1 MFLYKFKVFSVLSMF
16 IVVGSVD
23 AQQNLARD
31 AYAIFEQ
38 SCLICHGENGS
49 YRESLI
55 IEHTAL
61 IEGGTVIPGKPKD
74 SVFYQRLIETNIAKR
89 MPLGQPQLAPEA
101 IETVRQWIAAG
112 APDWDAIPKPKPGF
126 ITNDTLL
133 ETIENHVNS
142 LSPRDKS
149 FARYFTLTHLYN
161 AGETTEA
168 LNAYRRALSKLINS
182 LSWGRKVVKP
192 QSVDAEQTVF
202 YIDLRDYEWDVR
214 NDAWTQ
220 IEQKY
225 PYKVTFDAPTQ
236 AHLREKLTTL
246 QQKMDCEVPFV
257 HVDWFLATASLP
269 PLYHDILALPNT
281 DRELEASL
289 EVFVAEN
296 LQNAPGKRV
305 WRAGFNNSRVS
316 RHNRVLERHTSRY
329 GAYWKSYDFAG
340 SSESQSVFTHP
351 LDFSQDGGEIIFNLP
366 NGLQAYLIVDR
377 EGIRIDAAPISIV
390 SNPAVADPTVR
401 TGLSC
406 IGCHTKGMQTFED
419 EVRAVVE
426 QADNP
431 PFNKQRALD
440 LYVEKTE
447 MDELVAE
454 DMERF
459 RVALEETGGVFG
471 GIEPVQRLHEAFQG
485 PLSAAHAAAAVG
497 LETDTFLERISN
509 NVSLQNLLGA
519 LVLENGTVKRD
530 AWTTAFHDVIAALDS
545 PDSVLP
551 PVVERPERI
560 PGVGV
565 YIPDANLQS
574 AIADALG
581 KALGDVIT
589 VEEMETLTTLN
600 ARSKDVRVLR
610 GLEFA
615 TNLEVLDIA
624 GNPLSDLSPLT
635 KLVKLKLLEFSGE
648 SLSDLSP
655 LANLINLERLGFWNT
670 SVSDLSPLTGL
681 TKLRWLGFFSNPM
694 ISDLAPLAGLTNLK
708 ELHTY
713 SSNKPDLL
721 PLKSLTGLVALSV
734 RGSGVSDISPLAEL
748 INLEQLN
755 LEGNRYISNISAL
768 ASLKK
773 LVYLNLHTN
782 QIENVS
788 PLADLHNLERLQ
800 LERNNITD
808 FSPLDGLREHTEI
821 FWFSNPGFAQ
831 GGPKIGGPWLWMLV
845 SGSDLSNFFDGV
857 DLLSQASNG
866 AVTELEIATTG
877 ATIGS
882 PVGEN
887 VWTPNRIA
895 PDEYQNIAEM
905 LRTTRIWEKR
915 TRDNVIYGSIILHS
929 PHEQKTTMFT
939 GATGEYKVW
948 FNGEFI
954 HEYGHSGVWGTDYQE
969 VVPVTLK
976 QGINVFLIGIYSRND
991 KNDWNVKSGYFGF
1004 APDTEYKVLPPR
1016 IIADPNLRAVI
1027 AETFDKEDT
1036 VPFTLEELA
1045 TLTTLRASNRYI
1057 RDLTGIEA
1065 AVNLENLWISG
1076 NPVSNISPLAALKNL
1091 NGLAAWDM
1099 AIEDF
1104 SPLAELTNL
1113 KWLELFNTPI
1123 PDISPLASLT
1133 NLKRLSLYGTETENL
1148 APLAGLTS
1156 LIRLQVANNET
1167 LSDVSPLA
1175 DLINLEWLDLHR
1187 CDSLSDISS
1196 LARLTNLE
1204 YLNLNHTRRVY
1215 DYSLSPLSGLTGLRS
1230 LRLAENRISNVSSLA
1245 GLIGLKRLDL
1255 PQNQIVDISPLS
1267 GLTGL
1272 RELYLHANSISDVS
1286 SLAGLINLEWLDLR
1300 VNQIADISALDGLAA
1315 RTHISWL
1322 KNPGA
1327 PIGGPKIEGPWLWLP
1342 IPEKQL
1348 NSDTDLLSE
1357 VSGGSVTEHQIAT
1370 RGATTGKAVGNYE
1383 WAAHKISP
1391 IGTYDGFINNM
1402 PDMMRAFGLSEAYEW
1417 STETIVVYGSL
1428 IINSPREQKTRMF
1441 VGSEGRNKVW
1451 LNGELVYEQLIRPTE
1466 FDYWWDDSDGFNQ
1479 YFPVTLKPGANVLL
1493 VAVGNGNT
1501 ITGHFGFE
1509 EGTEYTL
1516 LPPSEI
1522 DIPDP
1527 NLRAVIAKV
1536 LNKEDTVP
1544 FTLEEMA
1551 TLTTLHASGKEIQ
1564 NLTGLQYA
1572 TDLHDL
1578 DLVNNSVSDLSPLK
1592 ELKKLA
1598 ILRLFN
1604 NPVSDLSPLAE
1615 MSQLRELTLA
1625 DHSNFDIGVIDLSPL
1640 TGLTSLTSLAINNL
1654 KVADLRPLEG
1664 LVNLEGIRLSSNG
1677 LSDLSPLAGLINLK
1691 DIHTWGNPLSDV
1703 SFLTRL
1709 TKLEKVDI
1717 CGTENISD
1725 LSPLAGKTELK
1736 QLYLVS
1742 CGISNVSGLAAL
1754 TGLIG
1759 LDLRENNISDV
1770 SSLAELTNLKW
1781 LNLTHNAILDF
1792 SPLEELAK
1800 TTVISRAFNPGV
1812 PIAGPK
1818 IEGPWLWVTV
1828 PRENGD
1834 STTDFLLEASDG
1846 AVTEQHIANTG
1857 AKERDAVGDNVWTSG
1872 RISPGAG
1879 THGNI
1884 GNMLISQNMESQR
1897 RTGVIYGLVILGSQQ
1912 ETNATMFAGSS
1923 APLKVWLNG
1932 ELVHEAN
1939 AWRLGKNYQDF
1950 FPITLKRGANVL
1962 LVSVHMRKF
1971 GELDAYIGFDEET
1984 KYTVIRP
1991 GAGFSFSASE
2001 TTLLAGDTFTL
2012 DLNAENITDF
2022 AGWQGDISYDPKIL
2036 EAVEITEG
2044 DFLKTDDVDTFYQAG
2059 TIDNPA
2065 GRISGISSA
2074 RIAES
2079 GVTGTGTLLSVMF
2092 IAKAGGEETQ
2102 LVLENFEF
2110 GTSDGT
2116 IIPTILPKI
2125 TITVEDYPPWDVNRD
2140 GRVSVLDLILVAGD
2154 FGTDSP
2160 SNLRT
2165 DVNRDGAVNVQ
2176 DLIIVSQRMGEST
2189 DSAAAPIVAID
2200 SKELTPTMVQALI
2213 DKARTEDDGSLAFQ
2227 KGITNLERL
2236 LASLIPE
2243 KTALLANYP
2252 NPCNPETWIPYH
2264 LAKSAKVTLTIY
2276 AGNGV
2281 VVRILKLGHQAAG
2294 IYQSRNR
2301 AVYWDGKNSMGEAVA
2316 SGIYFYTL
2324 SAGDFTATRKM
2335 LIRK

>member
-1 MFLYKFKVFSVLSMF
+1 MKFLYTFKVFSVLFMF

-49 YRESLI
+49 YRESLF
-55 IEHTAL
+55 IEHKAL
-61 IEGGTVIPGKPKD
+61 IDGGSVIPGNPDD

-89 MPLGQPQLAPEA
+89 MPLGQPSLAPEA
-101 IETVRQWIAAG
+101 IETIRQWIAVG
-112 APDWDAIPKPKPGF
+112 APDWDTISKPIPDF

-161 AGETTEA
+161 AGETTET

-192 QSVDAEQTVF
+192 HPIDAEQTVF

-220 IEQKY
+220 VEQKY
-225 PYKVTFDAPTQ
+225 PYKMTFDAPAQ

-246 QQKMDCEVPFV
+246 QQEMDCEVPFV

-269 PLYHDILALPNT
+269 PLYHDILALPET

-296 LQNAPGKRV
+296 LRNAPGKRV

-454 DMERF
+454 DMQRF
-459 RVALEETGGVFG
+459 RVALEEAGGVFG

-497 LETDTFLERISN
+497 LEADTFLERIRN
-509 NVSLQNLLGA
+509 NVSLQNLLGS
-519 LVLENGTVKRD
+519 LVLENGTIKRD
-530 AWTTAFHDVIAALDS
+530 AWTTAFHDVITALDS

-560 PGVGV
+560 PGASV
-565 YIPDANLQS
+565 YIPDTNLRA
-574 AIADALG
+574 AIEEVLG
-581 KALGDVIT
+581 KIPGDVIT
-589 VEEMETLTTLN
+589 TEDMATLTELN
-600 ARSKDVRVLR
+600 AAAMGIRNIT

-615 TNLEVLDIA
+615 TSLEELFIS

-635 KLVKLKLLEFSGE
+635 KLVTLKLLEFSGE

-655 LANLINLERLGFWNT
+655 LADLINLERLGFWNT
-670 SVSDLSPLTGL
+670 SVSDLSPLAGL

-694 ISDLAPLAGLTNLK
+694 ISDLSPLAGLTNLK

-713 SSNKPDLL
+713 SSNRPGLL

-755 LEGNRYISNISAL
+755 LEGNRNISDISAL

-782 QIENVS
+782 QIEDVS
-788 PLADLHNLERLQ
+788 PLAGLHNLERLQ
-800 LERNNITD
+800 LERNNISD
-808 FSPLDGLREHTEI
+808 FSPLDGLRGRTEI

-831 GGPKIGGPWLWMLV
+831 GGPKIEGPWLWMLV
-845 SGSDLSNFFDGV
+845 SGSDLSNFFNGV

-877 ATIGS
+877 ATIGN

-915 TRDNVIYGSIILHS
+915 TRDNVIYGSIILYS
-929 PHEQKTTMFT
+929 PREQKTTMFT

-948 FNGEFI
+948 FNGEFL
-954 HEYGHSGVWGTDYQE
+954 HEYGHNGVWGTDYQE
-969 VVPVTLK
+969 FVPVTLK
-976 QGINVFLIGIYSRND
+976 QGINVLLFGIYSRND

-1027 AETFDKEDT
+1027 AEALDKEDT
-1036 VPFTLEELA
+1036 VPITLEELA
-1045 TLTTLRASNRYI
+1045 TLTTLRASNRDI

-1076 NPVSNISPLAALKNL
+1076 NPISNISPLAALKNL
-1091 NGLAAWDM
+1091 IGLAAWDM

-1104 SPLAELTNL
+1104 SPLSELTNL

-1133 NLKRLSLYGTETENL
+1133 NLKRLSLYGTGTENL

-1156 LIRLQVANNET
+1156 LIRLQIANNET

-1175 DLINLEWLDLHR
+1175 SLINLEWLDLHR

-1196 LARLTNLE
+1196 LARLVNLE

-1245 GLIGLKRLDL
+1245 GLIGLERLDL
-1255 PQNQIVDISPLS
+1255 PQNQIVDISLLS

-1272 RELYLHANSISDVS
+1272 RELYLHANMISDVS

-1300 VNQIADISALDGLAA
+1300 VNQIADMSALDGLAA
-1315 RTHISWL
+1315 RTYITWV

-1327 PIGGPKIEGPWLWLP
+1327 PVGGPKIEGPWLWLP

-1370 RGATTGKAVGNYE
+1370 RGATTGKVVGNYE

-1391 IGTYDGFINNM
+1391 VGTYDGFINNM
-1402 PDMMRAFGLSEAYEW
+1402 PDMIRAFGLSEEYEW
-1417 STETIVVYGSL
+1417 STEVIVIYGS
-1428 IINSPREQKTRMF
+1428 IIIESPREQKTRMF

-1466 FDYWWDDSDGFNQ
+1466 FDYWWDDSDGFNR
-1479 YFPVTLKPGANVLL
+1479 YFPVTLKPGTNVLL

-1527 NLRAVIAKV
+1527 GLRAAIADA
-1536 LNKEDTVP
+1536 LDKEDNVP
-1544 FTLEEMA
+1544 ITLEEIS
-1551 TLTTLHASGKEIQ
+1551 TLTILRASNRDIKD
-1564 NLTGLQYA
+1564 LTGIEQAINLEELWISKNPVSDISPLSKL
-1572 TDLHDL
+1572 TN
-1578 DLVNNSVSDLSPLK
+1578 LVGLGAWETPISDLSPLSELTK
-1592 ELKKLA
+1592 LTWLDFGRTPTDTNGDLIGNLDLAPLAGITSLKKLTFYA
-1598 ILRLFN
+1598 CGIQ
-1604 NPVSDLSPLAE
+1604 DISPLAN
-1615 MSQLRELTLA
+1615 LTELTHLA
-1625 DHSNFDIGVIDLSPL
+1625 VGGNRAISDASPIAEL
-1640 TGLTSLTSLAINNL
+1640 I
-1654 KVADLRPLEG
+1654 
-1664 LVNLEGIRLSSNG
+1664 NLEHLDFHHDSISN
-1677 LSDLSPLAGLINLK
+1677 LSPLAGL
-1691 DIHTWGNPLSDV
+1691 
-1703 SFLTRL
+1703 
-1709 TKLEKVDI
+1709 TKLKYLNLYDNRLVV
-1717 CGTENISD
+1717 D
-1725 LSPLAGKTELK
+1725 LSPLSSLTSLTELRLHQNK
-1736 QLYLVS
+1736 
-1742 CGISNVSGLAAL
+1742 
-1754 TGLIG
+1754 
-1759 LDLRENNISDV
+1759 ISDV
-1770 SSLAELTNLKW
+1770 SPLAGLTNLEILILRNNLISDISSLAGLPENTHVDW
-1781 LNLTHNAILDF
+1781 LN
-1792 SPLEELAK
+1792 
-1800 TTVISRAFNPGV
+1800 NPGA
-1812 PIAGPK
+1812 PIGGPK
-1818 IEGPWLWVTV
+1818 IEGPWLWLSI
-1828 PRENGD
+1828 PRKLLSSN
-1834 STTDFLLEASDG
+1834 TDLLAEMSKG
-1846 AVTEQHIANTG
+1846 SVTENEIATKG
-1857 AKERDAVGDNVWTSG
+1857 AMEGEIVGDNQWKTHS
-1872 RISPGAG
+1872 ISSTNDSNVEEILNALGQPAVRYTVVYGSVIIHSLQEQNTKLFVGAE
-1879 THGNI
+1879 GNHKI
-1884 GNMLISQNMESQR
+1884 
-1897 RTGVIYGLVILGSQQ
+1897 
-1912 ETNATMFAGSS
+1912 
-1923 APLKVWLNG
+1923 WLNG
-1932 ELVHEAN
+1932 ELIREDLSYNGSDIHDYEF
-1939 AWRLGKNYQDF
+1939 F
-1950 FPITLKRGANVL
+1950 FPVSLKPGVNIL
-1962 LVSVHMRKF
+1962 LVAIDNYPYPDRFEGYF
-1971 GELDAYIGFDEET
+1971 GFEEGTEYSIIPPGVGFT
-1984 KYTVIRP
+1984 
-1991 GAGFSFSASE
+1991 FSATE
-2001 TTLLAGDTFTL
+2001 TNLLAGDTFTL
-2012 DLNAENITDF
+2012 NLNAKNITDL
-2022 AGWQGDISYDPKIL
+2022 AGWQGDISYDPNIL

-2044 DFLKTDDVDTFYQAG
+2044 DFLKSDDVDTFYQTG
-2059 TIDNPA
+2059 TIENSE
-2065 GRISGISSA
+2065 GRISGISAA
-2074 RIAES
+2074 RIAEG

-2092 IAKAGGEETQ
+2092 IAKSGGEETQ

-2110 GTSDGT
+2110 GTSGGT
-2116 IIPTILPKI
+2116 IIPTVIPKI

-2154 FGTDSP
+2154 FGSDSP
-2160 SNLRT
+2160 S
-2165 DVNRDGAVNVQ
+2165 
-2176 DLIIVSQRMGEST
+2176 
-2189 DSAAAPIVAID
+2189 
-2200 SKELTPTMVQALI
+2200 
-2213 DKARTEDDGSLAFQ
+2213 
-2227 KGITNLERL
+2227 
-2236 LASLIPE
+2236 
-2243 KTALLANYP
+2243 
-2252 NPCNPETWIPYH
+2252 
-2264 LAKSAKVTLTIY
+2264 
-2276 AGNGV
+2276 
-2281 VVRILKLGHQAAG
+2281 
-2294 IYQSRNR
+2294 
-2301 AVYWDGKNSMGEAVA
+2301 
-2316 SGIYFYTL
+2316 
-2324 SAGDFTATRKM
+2324 
-2335 LIRK
+2335 

>member
-1 MFLYKFKVFSVLSMF
+1 MKFLYRFKVLSVLFML

-49 YRESLI
+49 YRESLF

-61 IEGGTVIPGKPKD
+61 IDGGAVIPGNPDD

-192 QSVDAEQTVF
+192 HPIDAEQTVF

-225 PYKVTFDAPTQ
+225 PYKMTFDAPTQ

-246 QQKMDCEVPFV
+246 QQEMDCEVPFV

-296 LQNAPGKRV
+296 LRNAPGKRV

-377 EGIRIDAAPISIV
+377 EGSRIDAAPISIV

-440 LYVEKTE
+440 LYVEKTV

-509 NVSLQNLLGA
+509 NVSLQNLLGS
-519 LVLENGTVKRD
+519 LILENGTVKRD
-530 AWTTAFHDVIAALDS
+530 AWTTAFHDVITALDS

-560 PGVGV
+560 PGAGV
-565 YIPDANLQS
+565 YIPDANLHS
-574 AIADALG
+574 VIADALG

-589 VEEMETLTTLN
+589 VEEMATLTELNAEGMGIRNITGLEFAINLHNLKIRANMISDISPLAGLTQMHGLWLASNEIINISALSELTNLRMLSIYRNEITDLSPLRGLTNLRGLSVYANPISSIQPLIGMKDLNWIRMSYEESGDLSPISELSSLDSFAYWGSGGPVPDLSPLTNLPKLTTLEIKGGGTVDLSPLARADTLERFELWGSGENLPDLSPLAETINLKELWVIDCGITDITFLQNFTSLERLNLTTNNISDVSPLAALTNLKWLALTNNPIIDFSPLTELFESTKILFDVNIPDLNLRTAIVETLGKVDATVPITLEEIATLTTLI
-600 ARSKDVRVLR
+600 ARSKDIRDLT

-635 KLVKLKLLEFSGE
+635 KLVTLKLLEFSGE
-648 SLSDLSP
+648 SLSDLSA
-655 LANLINLERLGFWNT
+655 LEDLINLERLGFWKT
-670 SVSDLSPLTGL
+670 SVSDLSPLAGL

-694 ISDLAPLAGLTNLK
+694 ISDLSPLAGLTNLK

-713 SSNKPDLL
+713 SSNRPGLL

-755 LEGNRYISNISAL
+755 LEGNRNISDISAL

-782 QIENVS
+782 QIEDVS
-788 PLADLHNLERLQ
+788 PLAGLHNLERLQ
-800 LERNNITD
+800 LERNNISD

-831 GGPKIGGPWLWMLV
+831 GGPKIEGPWLWMLV

-948 FNGEFI
+948 FNGEFL

-969 VVPVTLK
+969 FVPVTLK
-976 QGINVFLIGIYSRND
+976 QGINVLLFGIYSRND

-1045 TLTTLRASNRYI
+1045 TLTTLRASNKYI

-1076 NPVSNISPLAALKNL
+1076 NPVPNISPLAALKNL

-1123 PDISPLASLT
+1123 PDISSLARLT
-1133 NLKRLSLYGTETENL
+1133 NLKRLSLYGTGTENL

-1156 LIRLQVANNET
+1156 LIRLQIANNET

-1175 DLINLEWLDLHR
+1175 GLINLEWLDLHR

-1196 LARLTNLE
+1196 LARLANLE

-1245 GLIGLKRLDL
+1245 GLIGL
-1255 PQNQIVDISPLS
+1255 
-1267 GLTGL
+1267 
-1272 RELYLHANSISDVS
+1272 
-1286 SLAGLINLEWLDLR
+1286 
-1300 VNQIADISALDGLAA
+1300 
-1315 RTHISWL
+1315 
-1322 KNPGA
+1322 
-1327 PIGGPKIEGPWLWLP
+1327 
-1342 IPEKQL
+1342 
-1348 NSDTDLLSE
+1348 
-1357 VSGGSVTEHQIAT
+1357 
-1370 RGATTGKAVGNYE
+1370 
-1383 WAAHKISP
+1383 
-1391 IGTYDGFINNM
+1391 
-1402 PDMMRAFGLSEAYEW
+1402 
-1417 STETIVVYGSL
+1417 
-1428 IINSPREQKTRMF
+1428 
-1441 VGSEGRNKVW
+1441 
-1451 LNGELVYEQLIRPTE
+1451 
-1466 FDYWWDDSDGFNQ
+1466 
-1479 YFPVTLKPGANVLL
+1479 
-1493 VAVGNGNT
+1493 
-1501 ITGHFGFE
+1501 
-1509 EGTEYTL
+1509 
-1516 LPPSEI
+1516 
-1522 DIPDP
+1522 
-1527 NLRAVIAKV
+1527 
-1536 LNKEDTVP
+1536 
-1544 FTLEEMA
+1544 
-1551 TLTTLHASGKEIQ
+1551 
-1564 NLTGLQYA
+1564 
-1572 TDLHDL
+1572 
-1578 DLVNNSVSDLSPLK
+1578 
-1592 ELKKLA
+1592 
-1598 ILRLFN
+1598 
-1604 NPVSDLSPLAE
+1604 
-1615 MSQLRELTLA
+1615 
-1625 DHSNFDIGVIDLSPL
+1625 
-1640 TGLTSLTSLAINNL
+1640 
-1654 KVADLRPLEG
+1654 
-1664 LVNLEGIRLSSNG
+1664 
-1677 LSDLSPLAGLINLK
+1677 
-1691 DIHTWGNPLSDV
+1691 
-1703 SFLTRL
+1703 
-1709 TKLEKVDI
+1709 EKVRF
-1717 CGTENISD
+1717 TSE
-1725 LSPLAGKTELK
+1725 
-1736 QLYLVS
+1736 
-1742 CGISNVSGLAAL
+1742 SNS
-1754 TGLIG
+1754 
-1759 LDLRENNISDV
+1759 
-1770 SSLAELTNLKW
+1770 
-1781 LNLTHNAILDF
+1781 
-1792 SPLEELAK
+1792 
-1800 TTVISRAFNPGV
+1800 
-1812 PIAGPK
+1812 
-1818 IEGPWLWVTV
+1818 
-1828 PRENGD
+1828 
-1834 STTDFLLEASDG
+1834 
-1846 AVTEQHIANTG
+1846 
-1857 AKERDAVGDNVWTSG
+1857 
-1872 RISPGAG
+1872 
-1879 THGNI
+1879 
-1884 GNMLISQNMESQR
+1884 
-1897 RTGVIYGLVILGSQQ
+1897 
-1912 ETNATMFAGSS
+1912 
-1923 APLKVWLNG
+1923 
-1932 ELVHEAN
+1932 
-1939 AWRLGKNYQDF
+1939 
-1950 FPITLKRGANVL
+1950 
-1962 LVSVHMRKF
+1962 
-1971 GELDAYIGFDEET
+1971 
-1984 KYTVIRP
+1984 
-1991 GAGFSFSASE
+1991 
-2001 TTLLAGDTFTL
+2001 
-2012 DLNAENITDF
+2012 
-2022 AGWQGDISYDPKIL
+2022 
-2036 EAVEITEG
+2036 
-2044 DFLKTDDVDTFYQAG
+2044 
-2059 TIDNPA
+2059 
-2065 GRISGISSA
+2065 
-2074 RIAES
+2074 
-2079 GVTGTGTLLSVMF
+2079 
-2092 IAKAGGEETQ
+2092 
-2102 LVLENFEF
+2102 
-2110 GTSDGT
+2110 
-2116 IIPTILPKI
+2116 
-2125 TITVEDYPPWDVNRD
+2125 
-2140 GRVSVLDLILVAGD
+2140 
-2154 FGTDSP
+2154 
-2160 SNLRT
+2160 
-2165 DVNRDGAVNVQ
+2165 
-2176 DLIIVSQRMGEST
+2176 
-2189 DSAAAPIVAID
+2189 
-2200 SKELTPTMVQALI
+2200 
-2213 DKARTEDDGSLAFQ
+2213 
-2227 KGITNLERL
+2227 
-2236 LASLIPE
+2236 
-2243 KTALLANYP
+2243 
-2252 NPCNPETWIPYH
+2252 
-2264 LAKSAKVTLTIY
+2264 
-2276 AGNGV
+2276 
-2281 VVRILKLGHQAAG
+2281 
-2294 IYQSRNR
+2294 
-2301 AVYWDGKNSMGEAVA
+2301 
-2316 SGIYFYTL
+2316 
-2324 SAGDFTATRKM
+2324 
-2335 LIRK
+2335 

>member
-1 MFLYKFKVFSVLSMF
+1 MKFLYKFKVFSVLFML

-31 AYAIFEQ
+31 AYTIFEQ

-49 YRESLI
+49 FKESLI

-61 IEGGTVIPGKPKD
+61 IDGEAIIPGNPDD
-74 SVFYQRLIETNIAKR
+74 SVFYQRLIETNVAKR

-133 ETIENHVNS
+133 KTIENHVSS
-142 LSPRDKS
+142 LSARDKS

-161 AGETTEA
+161 AGETTEK

-192 QSVDAEQTVF
+192 HPIDAEQTLF

-214 NDAWTQ
+214 NDAWTR
-220 IEQKY
+220 IEQAY
-225 PYKVTFDAPTQ
+225 PYKMTFDTPTQ
-236 AHLREKLTTL
+236 THLREKLTTL
-246 QQKMDCEVPFV
+246 QQEMNCEVPFIN
-257 HVDWFLATASLP
+257 VDWFLATASLP
-269 PLYHDILALPNT
+269 PLYHDILALPET

-340 SSESQSVFTHP
+340 SSEAQSVFTHP

-366 NGLQAYLIVDR
+366 NGLQAYLIVDK

-431 PFNKQRALD
+431 PFNKQRALE

-447 MDELVAE
+447 MDTLVAE
-454 DMERF
+454 DMKRF

-485 PLSAAHAAAAVG
+485 SLSAAHAAAAVG

-519 LVLENGTVKRD
+519 LVLENGAIKRD
-530 AWTTAFHDVIAALDS
+530 AWTTAFHDVITALDS
-545 PDSVLP
+545 PDSILP
-551 PVVERPERI
+551 PVEQRPERI
-560 PGVGV
+560 PGAGV
-565 YIPDANLQS
+565 YIPDPNLRA
-574 AIADALG
+574 AIEEVLG
-581 KALGDVIT
+581 KTPGDVIT
-589 VEEMETLTTLN
+589 TEDMATLTELN
-600 ARSKDVRVLR
+600 AEGMGIRNIT

-615 TNLEVLDIA
+615 TNLEELIIR

-635 KLVKLKLLEFSGE
+635 KLVTLKLLEFSGE
-648 SLSDLSP
+648 PLSDLSP
-655 LANLINLERLGFWNT
+655 LADLINLERLGFWNT
-670 SVSDLSPLTGL
+670 SVSDLSPLAGL

-694 ISDLAPLAGLTNLK
+694 ISDLSPLAGLTNLK
-708 ELHTY
+708 ELRTY
-713 SSNKPDLL
+713 SSNKPSHLPLNLL
-721 PLKSLTGLVALSV
+721 PLRSLTGLVTLSV
-734 RGSGVSDISPLAEL
+734 NGSGVSDISPLAEL
-748 INLEQLN
+748 INIEQLM
-755 LEGNRYISNISAL
+755 LQGNRISDISAL

-773 LVYLNLHTN
+773 LVNLNLHTN
-782 QIENVS
+782 QIEDVS
-788 PLADLHNLERLQ
+788 PLSDLHNLERLQ
-800 LERNNITD
+800 LERNNISD
-808 FSPLDGLREHTEI
+808 FTPLDRLREHTEI

-831 GGPKIGGPWLWMLV
+831 GGPKIEGPWLWMLV
-845 SGSDLSNFFDGV
+845 SGSDLSNFFDGE

-895 PDEYQNIAEM
+895 PNEYQNIAEM

-915 TRDNVIYGSIILHS
+915 DRDNVIYGSITVHS

-948 FNGEFI
+948 FNGEFL

-969 VVPVTLK
+969 FVPVTLK
-976 QGINVFLIGIYSRND
+976 QGINVLLFGIYSRND

-1027 AETFDKEDT
+1027 AEAFDKEDT
-1036 VPFTLEELA
+1036 VPITLEELA
-1045 TLTTLRASNRYI
+1045 TLTVLRASNRDI
-1057 RDLTGIEA
+1057 KDLTGIEA
-1065 AVNLENLWISG
+1065 AVNLEEFWISG
-1076 NPVSNISPLAALKNL
+1076 NPISNISPLAALKNL

-1123 PDISPLASLT
+1123 PDISPLARLT
-1133 NLKRLSLYGTETENL
+1133 NLKRLSLYGTGTENL
-1148 APLAGLTS
+1148 APLAELTS
-1156 LIRLQVANNET
+1156 LIRLQIADNER
-1167 LSDVSPLA
+1167 LSDISPLA
-1175 DLINLEWLDLHR
+1175 GLINLEWLDLHR

-1196 LARLTNLE
+1196 LARLVNLE

-1272 RELYLHANSISDVS
+1272 TELYLHANRISDVS

-1300 VNQIADISALDGLAA
+1300 VNQIDDISTLGGLAA
-1315 RTHISWL
+1315 RTYITWV

-1383 WAAHKISP
+1383 WAAHKISLV
-1391 IGTYDGFINNM
+1391 GTYDGFINNM
-1402 PDMMRAFGLSEAYEW
+1402 PDMMRAFGLSEQYEW
-1417 STETIVVYGSL
+1417 STETLVVYGSVIL
-1428 IINSPREQKTRMF
+1428 DSPREQKTRMF

-1451 LNGELVYEQLIRPTE
+1451 LNGELVYQQLIRPTE
-1466 FDYWWDDSDGFNQ
+1466 FDYWWDDSDGLNQ
-1479 YFPVTLKPGANVLL
+1479 YFPVTLRPGTNVLL

-1527 NLRAVIAKV
+1527 NLRAVIAKK
-1536 LNKEDTVP
+1536 LGKDDSTFISFTPEDMAALTVISA
-1544 FTLEEMA
+1544 EGA
-1551 TLTTLHASGKEIQ
+1551 EIK
-1564 NLTGLQYA
+1564 
-1572 TDLHDL
+1572 
-1578 DLVNNSVSDLSPLK
+1578 DLSGIEFATNLVHLNVRFNSITDISPIKGLNALK
-1592 ELKKLA
+1592 ELR
-1598 ILRLFN
+1598 LRGN
-1604 NPVSDLSPLAE
+1604 QISDFSVLT
-1615 MSQLRELTLA
+1615 ELE
-1625 DHSNFDIGVIDLSPL
+1625 
-1640 TGLTSLTSLAINNL
+1640 SLKELWIS
-1654 KVADLRPLEG
+1654 G
-1664 LVNLEGIRLSSNG
+1664 EGI
-1677 LSDLSPLAGLINLK
+1677 SD
-1691 DIHTWGNPLSDV
+1691 
-1703 SFLTRL
+1703 F
-1709 TKLEKVDI
+1709 
-1717 CGTENISD
+1717 
-1725 LSPLAGKTELK
+1725 
-1736 QLYLVS
+1736 
-1742 CGISNVSGLAAL
+1742 
-1754 TGLIG
+1754 
-1759 LDLRENNISDV
+1759 
-1770 SSLAELTNLKW
+1770 SSLAELTNLEGFGAWGIAIDDISPLSGFTKLRW
-1781 LNLTHNAILDF
+1781 LELGHNKKDLTDISPLANLKGLRRLVLYGMGVEDISPLANLIGMKNLTINANKVSDILPLAGLTELAFLSLSGNDIWDF
-1792 SPLEELAK
+1792 SPIEELFGK
-1800 TTVISRAFNPGV
+1800 IPISTDGNPGFPKEG
-1812 PIAGPK
+1812 PI
-1818 IEGPWLWVTV
+1818 IEGPWLWVLA
-1828 PRENGD
+1828 PIYGM
-1834 STTDFLLEASDG
+1834 STMDAAASGTDFLAQMSNGDVMELE
-1846 AVTEQHIANTG
+1846 IATVG
-1857 AKERDAVGDNVWTSG
+1857 AKEGDSVGNGVWTVGKLS
-1872 RISPGAG
+1872 SSV
-1879 THGNI
+1879 GNI
-1884 GNMLISQNMESQR
+1884 NDMVNATNLEISDTNHH
-1897 RTGVIYGLVILGSQQ
+1897 IAYGSIVLGSPRDQ
-1912 ETNATMFAGSS
+1912 
-1923 APLKVWLNG
+1923 KVNLLFGTSESGKIWING
-1932 ELVHEAN
+1932 ELVHN
-1939 AWRLGKNYQDF
+1939 NPTGGGIDGYTGFL
-1950 FPITLKRGANVL
+1950 PVTLQKGANVL
-1962 LVSVHMRKF
+1962 LVAIYERREEGKKQGWTGFF
-1971 GELDAYIGFDEET
+1971 GFEDGTE
-1984 KYTVIRP
+1984 YTVVPP
-1991 GAGFSFSASE
+1991 GVGISFSS
-2001 TTLLAGDTFTL
+2001 TVKTLITGDTLTL
-2012 DLNAENITDF
+2012 NLNAENITDL
-2022 AGWQGDISYDPKIL
+2022 AGWQVDIAFDPDVL
-2036 EAVEITEG
+2036 EAVEVTEG
-2044 DFLKTDDVDTFYQAG
+2044 DFLKSEGVDTFFKSG
-2059 TIDNPA
+2059 TIGNTE
-2065 GRISGISSA
+2065 GEITGMYSA

-2079 GVTGTGTLLSVMF
+2079 GVSGSGTLLSVTF
-2092 IAKAGGEETQ
+2092 IAKAGDETA
-2102 LVLENFEF
+2102 VTLENFEF
-2110 GTSDGT
+2110 ISITDEL
-2116 IIPTILPKI
+2116 IPTVQPII
-2125 TITVEDYPPWDVNRD
+2125 AITVGDYPAWDVNQD
-2140 GRVSVLDLILVAGD
+2140 GYVNIRDLILVAKD
-2154 FGTDSP
+2154 FGSGAP
-2160 SNLRT
+2160 ANLRT
-2165 DVNRDGAVNVQ
+2165 DVNRDNVINIQ
-2176 DLIIVSQRMGEST
+2176 DLIIVSQNFGDST
-2189 DSAAAPIVAID
+2189 DAAASPILIMD
-2200 SKELTPTMVQALI
+2200 NKELMPTMVQAWI
-2213 DKARTEDDGSLAFQ
+2213 DKARAADDGSLAFQ
-2227 KGITNLERL
+2227 QGIKNLERL
-2236 LASLIPE
+2236 LTSLIPE

-2252 NPCNPETWIPYH
+2252 NPSNPETWIPYH
-2264 LAKSAKVTLTIY
+2264 LAKSAEVTLTIY
-2276 AGNGV
+2276 TANGA

-2301 AVYWDGKNSMGEAVA
+2301 AVYWDGRNSMGESVA

-2324 SAGDFTATRKM
+2324 SADDFTATRK
-2335 LIRK
+2335 LLLRK